1 MIDLDD
7 KTLSIIEGN
16 PKNGKVAYI
25 FSMSS
30 KELSHRKINQYH

>member
-30 KELSHRKINQYH
+30 KELSHRKINQ